1 MVTPFQKN
9 YTLDEMNIENMKPVA
24 NFLKGGRKSS
34 TSTVPCFKPFI
45 YLFIYFYIYRYA
57 SNLFISKA
65 TVPND

>member
-34 TSTVPCFKPFI
+34 TSTVPPGAARKERKRWHI
-45 YLFIYFYIYRYA
+45 
-57 SNLFISKA
+57 
-65 TVPND
+65 PNSLEILLKKK

>member
-34 TSTVPCFKPFI
+34 TSTVPASNI
-45 YLFIYFYIYRYA
+45 LFIYFYIYRYA